1 MRARL
6 GKVRSALRHSFW
18 FLPALLSI
26 LAAALSLAAGALGSW
41 VDVPPVGWVYA
52 LGSQG
57 IRDLLGMIAGSM
69 ITVATTAF
77 SIIIVALQLASGQL
91 GPRLLRNFI
100 RDRGNQV
107 VFGVFLGTFVYSAL
121 LLRTIGEDGEL
132 SSSTGV
138 SVSFALLLAMIAVGV
153 LIFFI
158 HHAALSIQKDRVIA
172 RLSEELTKSVHKLY
186 PKTIGLEPPEIV
198 EDDRIVAQRLPK
210 SATSP
215 WEGIVDLR
223 VENTGYIQAVDAKKL
238 MNVVVAADIQVY
250 LTKRPGDFVSHG
262 AVVAKIRSGE
272 HVCAK
277 TERRLRDV
285 FVLGVERTAQQDV
298 AFVFD
303 QLVEIGI
310 RALSPG
316 IYDSFTA
323 MRCVD
328 RLADALSLVARTPF
342 PSPYRFDGEGNL
354 RVITEPLN
362 FAVLISLVLY
372 PLAEAAAGHT
382 NVVARLFGAIGEIGS
397 ACGEQ
402 REREALRRF
411 NDYLLELSQS
421 APGRPVEYAGLDK
434 LHEEANQI
442 VGKPD

>member
-1 MRARL
+1 MQARL

-26 LAAALSLAAGALGSW
+26 LAAALSLLAGEVGRL
-41 VDVPPVGWVYA
+41 VEVPSVGWVYA

-100 RDRGNQV
+100 RDRGNQL

-138 SVSFALLLAMIAVGV
+138 AVSFALLLAMIAVGV

-198 EDDRIVAQRLPK
+198 EDDRIVAQRLPTN
-210 SATSP
+210 AISP
-215 WEGIVDLR
+215 WEGSVDLS

-238 MNVVVAADIQVY
+238 MNVAVAADIQVY

-272 HVCAK
+272 PVSAK

-342 PSPYRFDGEGNL
+342 PSPYRFDGEGRL

-397 ACGEQ
+397 ACGEE

-411 NDYLLELSQS
+411 NDYLLELSQT

-434 LHEEANQI
+434 LHEQANQI
-442 VGKPD
+442 VGKAD

>member
-1 MRARL
+1 MCGFPTSSCYKSLSAVQARL
-6 GKVRSALRHSFW
+6 GKVRSALQHSFW

-26 LAAALSLAAGALGSW
+26 FAAALSLLAGEVGRL
-41 VDVPPVGWVYA
+41 VEVPSVGWVYS

-77 SIIIVALQLASGQL
+77 SIIIVA
-91 GPRLLRNFI
+91 
-100 RDRGNQV
+100 
-107 VFGVFLGTFVYSAL
+107 
-121 LLRTIGEDGEL
+121 
-132 SSSTGV
+132 
-138 SVSFALLLAMIAVGV
+138 
-153 LIFFI
+153 
-158 HHAALSIQKDRVIA
+158 
-172 RLSEELTKSVHKLY
+172 
-186 PKTIGLEPPEIV
+186 
-198 EDDRIVAQRLPK
+198 QRLPTN
-210 SATSP
+210 AILR
-215 WEGIVDLR
+215 WEGSVDLN

-238 MNVVVAADIQVY
+238 MNVAVAADIQVY
-250 LTKRPGDFVSHG
+250 LTKRP
-262 AVVAKIRSGE
+262 
-272 HVCAK
+272 
-277 TERRLRDV
+277 
-285 FVLGVERTAQQDV
+285 AQQDV

-342 PSPYRFDGEGNL
+342 PSPYRSDEEGRL

-397 ACGEQ
+397 ACGEE
-402 REREALRRF
+402 REREALRRL
-411 NDYLLELSQS
+411 NDYLLELSQT

-434 LHEEANQI
+434 LHEQANQI
-442 VGKPD
+442 VGKAD